1 MLPYSMPRR
10 EPTHYDTLGV
20 RPLADTDAIK
30 RAYREQIRR
39 YHPDSLAAERARLQ
53 KNGDKAALRALD
65 ARIEDYQR
73 RTQAINAA
81 YAVLSDEALRAAY
94 DRKLRLEGVPPTP
107 SANDTPPANRAAPSF
122 HSRPAGPRASVGTPA
137 TRQQDSVPY
146 ALFAAFGFVLIFVM
160 SFLASFL
167 NTSGNAPIAVGK
179 TANDLQATQ
188 NAQQGTAIART
199 ATAAA
204 PTPTTMSAESQAAAA
219 DAFFAYGS
227 YVYAVEGYTKALR
240 LAPDQIEL
248 YRKRGLAYFRLALQT
263 NDRKAVAAAR
273 QDLHTFLARGG
284 EADEAVAQA
293 LESLGD

>member
-1 MLPYSMPRR
+1 MSRQ

-20 RPLADTDAIK
+20 RPLADLEAIK

-39 YHPDSLAAERARLQ
+39 YHPDNLAAERARLQ

-81 YAVLSDEALRAAY
+81 YAVLSDEAQRAAY
-94 DRKLRLEGVPPTP
+94 DRKLRLEDVPPTP
-107 SANDTPPANRAAPSF
+107 SANYTPPANRAAPSF
-122 HSRPAGPRASVGTPA
+122 HSRPANSRASVGTPDA
-137 TRQQDSVPY
+137 RKQDSVPY
-146 ALFAAFGFVLIFVM
+146 ALFAAFGFVLVFVM

-167 NTSGNAPIAVGK
+167 NTSGNAPVAVGK

-188 NAQQGTAIART
+188 NAQQATAIART

-204 PTPTTMSAESQAAAA
+204 PTPTRLSAESQAAAA
-219 DAFFAYGS
+219 DAFFAQGAYA
-227 YVYAVEGYTKALR
+227 YAVEGYTKALQ
-240 LAPDQIEL
+240 LAPNQIDL

-263 NDRKAVAAAR
+263 NERTAVAAAR
-273 QDLHTFLARGG
+273 RDLRVFLARGG
-284 EADEAVAQA
+284 EADEVVARA